1 MQCCSC
7 LWSAYELVSYCPKTS
22 PTVGFVDVSNLWLYW
37 VWQIQW
43 GTRPC
48 VSDWCV
54 CVCALCMCVCI
65 PTFMYLIRA
74 HILPSH
80 SQPLRRDPA
89 HVLNAG
95 RYTESMGLHRRWVPH
110 QLLLLLSCD
119 IRRVFASTADN
130 YVHRLVQNK
139 SDGKL
144 VQVEGQDTIS
154 GVSAG
159 HTSNWVDT
167 PILGWTRLSCRVH
180 THPRLDMPITGWTR
194 PF

>member
-1 MQCCSC
+1 MC
-7 LWSAYELVSYCPKTS
+7 LICGYIGCGRYN
-22 PTVGFVDVSNLWLYW
+22 G
-37 VWQIQW
+37 
-43 GTRPC
+43 G
-48 VSDWCV
+48 
-54 CVCALCMCVCI
+54 
-65 PTFMYLIRA
+65 
-74 HILPSH
+74 H
-80 SQPLRRDPA
+80 A
-89 HVLNAG
+89 HVHFEETQHT
-95 RYTESMGLHRRWVPH
+95 YSMQVGT
-110 QLLLLLSCD
+110 Q
-119 IRRVFASTADN
+119 RVWDYIGDN

-167 PILGWTRLSCRVH
+167 PILGWTRLPCRVH